1 MTLFN
6 DLRQTAHETSCFLDQ
21 AYQAYT
27 EITTTYPELHDE
39 TIDTYYTTT
48 QSYLHSISEFATTVD
63 TALNTTTTTTYQP
76 STTTTHLRDIID
88 GETSH
93 TWNNRYHDFTDALPD
108 TYDARDAAYLHG
120 YLDANTYL
128 HEHHDD
134 LYSDFQAALDDATRR
149 RY

>member
-6 DLRQTAHETSCFLDQ
+6 DLNQAAHETSRFLDE

-27 EITTTYPELHDE
+27 EITTTYPELHDQ

-48 QSYLHSISEFATTVD
+48 QSYLHSVREFATTVD
-63 TALNTTTTTTYQP
+63 TALDATTTTGYQPSNTTTQ
-76 STTTTHLRDIID
+76 LRDIID

-93 TWNNRYHDFTDALPD
+93 TWNNRYHDFTDVLPD
-108 TYDARDAAYLHG
+108 TYGAQDAAYLHG

-128 HEHHDD
+128 NENHDD
-134 LYSDFQAALDDATRR
+134 LYEDFQAALNDVTRR